1 VPEED
6 AEAARKNDVRKS
18 PASVEDIEYH
28 GTAATTK
35 DMQSIRAN

>member
-6 AEAARKNDVRKS
+6 AEAASSTEAGDFRTSFFR
-18 PASVEDIEYH
+18 IEYH